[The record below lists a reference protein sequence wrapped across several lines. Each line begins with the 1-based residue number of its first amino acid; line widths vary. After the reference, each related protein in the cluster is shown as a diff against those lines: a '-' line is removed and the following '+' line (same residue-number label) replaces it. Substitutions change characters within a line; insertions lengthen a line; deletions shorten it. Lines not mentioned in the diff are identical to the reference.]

1 MNNLFIHKARINRN
15 LNTCFSR
22 NSFCCLFFIIISQ
35 SIFANTQS
43 SETTENTM
51 NVELRADIR
60 LFTVMAALNAAGFDH
75 ESPNQKMSQV
85 RQNLRADLKQL
96 DAAIFEP
103 LRTFYRNH
111 QGRASPADTQ
121 IPYVSLALLLSSP
134 PDFQLSSRETFPDDV
149 LQVRGFELLVKDF
162 YHKANIAS
170 LWQRY
175 RIDHEYEL
183 QLYQPIVKEIIE
195 QNLRYFRVPL
205 RVSLDRKMI
214 LMPDLLN
221 AKNIVNARNLERT
234 YYLAIGPT
242 NNPLEHYPHIQHE
255 SLHLLVDPLVHKYDV
270 PILEHRS
277 NIIRLVK
284 NRDQWKPEYA
294 KNFLLMATESIIEGI
309 ALRLRKPENI
319 EQKIT
324 KLFQQGLILL
334 PYVHRRLQEY
344 EETQMLSLPAYLE
357 IFFQN
362 LNLSKIKNDVAR
374 FSATDQQVVAIQKE
388 KSIEQKES
396 ARAEAQKH
404 HINKLLHDASL
415 LISEKKYVLAQQKLE
430 ALLKENPNHGSAL
443 FYLAQ
448 IASQTQKYNQALD
461 FYTRA
466 SQSTKIPNWARAW
479 SLLRSGRIMA
489 AKGNFSQ
496 ATIKFREVL
505 AIQGDLKGAKKQA
518 QDSLIRLPNANNP

>member
-1 MNNLFIHKARINRN
+1 
-15 LNTCFSR
+15 
-22 NSFCCLFFIIISQ
+22 
-35 SIFANTQS
+35 
-43 SETTENTM
+43 
-51 NVELRADIR
+51 
-60 LFTVMAALNAAGFDH
+60 
-75 ESPNQKMSQV
+75 
-85 RQNLRADLKQL
+85 
-96 DAAIFEP
+96 
-103 LRTFYRNH
+103 
-111 QGRASPADTQ
+111 
-121 IPYVSLALLLSSP
+121 
-134 PDFQLSSRETFPDDV
+134 
-149 LQVRGFELLVKDF
+149 
-162 YHKANIAS
+162 
-170 LWQRY
+170 
-175 RIDHEYEL
+175 
-183 QLYQPIVKEIIE
+183 
-195 QNLRYFRVPL
+195 
-205 RVSLDRKMI
+205 
-214 LMPDLLN
+214 
-221 AKNIVNARNLERT
+221 
-234 YYLAIGPT
+234 
-242 NNPLEHYPHIQHE
+242 
-255 SLHLLVDPLVHKYDV
+255 
-270 PILEHRS
+270 
-277 NIIRLVK
+277 
-284 NRDQWKPEYA
+284 
-294 KNFLLMATESIIEGI
+294 MATESIIEGI